1 MVSHLTLKRVCSF
14 ITNFPKARVLVVGDL
29 ILDHFIWG
37 KVNRISPEAPVPVV
51 KVVSENL
58 MLGGAANV
66 VNNIHSLG
74 GNVMVSGVVGRD
86 DAGRNFIHEL
96 RVRGISTDGVIV
108 EDGRPTTIK
117 TRIIAH
123 SQQVVRFDRER
134 VDGIDPATVRAIL
147 DYTRKRIDGV
157 NAIVISDYSKGVVS
171 KELVE
176 GLLGI
181 AKGRGKVIAV
191 DPKVS
196 HFGFYKGATI
206 VTPNTEEASRA
217 SGIEIEDK
225 ASLLQA
231 GRRLLNILGSDAL
244 LITRGEHGMSLF
256 EGNEKVTHF
265 PTVAREVYDVTGA
278 GDTVIGTLTLALA
291 AGATMNEASVL
302 ANYAA
307 GIVVGKVGTAT
318 VTAGELE
325 AAIRQVSRDKGV
337 EGSRSQYE

>member
-1 MVSHLTLKRVCSF
+1 MVSHLTLKRACGF
-14 ITNFPKARVLVVGDL
+14 ITNFPKAKVLVVGDL

-51 KVVSENL
+51 KVVSESL

-66 VNNIHSLG
+66 ANNIHSLG
-74 GNVMVSGVVGRD
+74 GRVMVCGVVGQD

-96 RVRGISTDGVIV
+96 RVRGIPTDGIIV
-108 EDGRPTTIK
+108 EDERPTTIK

-147 DYTRKRIDGV
+147 DYTRKRIDRV
-157 NAIVISDYSKGVVS
+157 DAIVVSDYSKGVIS

-176 GLLGI
+176 GLVDI
-181 AKGRGKVIAV
+181 AKGVGKVIAV

-206 VTPNTEEASRA
+206 VTPNTEEASKA
-217 SGIEIEDK
+217 SGIEIEDEV
-225 ASLLQA
+225 SLLHA
-231 GRRLLNILGSDAL
+231 GERLLNILGSDAL
-244 LITRGEHGMSLF
+244 LVTRGEHGMSLF
-256 EGNEKVTHF
+256 ERNGEVTHF

-278 GDTVIGTLTLALA
+278 GDTVIGTMALALA
-291 AGATMNEASVL
+291 TGAAMKESAVL
-302 ANYAA
+302 SNYAA

-318 VTAGELE
+318 VTPRELE
-325 AAIRQVSRDKGV
+325 SAIKG
-337 EGSRSQYE
+337 ETPQERKD

>member
-1 MVSHLTLKRVCSF
+1 MVSHLTLKKAYSF
-14 ITNFPKARVLVVGDL
+14 IAKFPMAKVLVVGDL

-51 KVVSENL
+51 KVVSESL

-66 VNNIHSLG
+66 ANNIHSLG
-74 GNVMVSGVVGRD
+74 GKVMVAGVIGRD

-96 RVRGISTDGVIV
+96 RVRGIPTDGIIV
-108 EDGRPTTIK
+108 EDERPTTIK

-147 DYTRKRIDGV
+147 DYTRERIDRV
-157 NAIVISDYSKGVVS
+157 DAIVVSDYSKGVIS
-171 KELVE
+171 QELVE
-176 GLLGI
+176 GLVDI
-181 AKGRGKVIAV
+181 AKGGGKVIAV
-191 DPKVS
+191 DPKVN

-217 SGIEIEDK
+217 SGIEIEDEV
-225 ASLLQA
+225 SLLQA

-244 LITRGEHGMSLF
+244 LVTRGEHGMNLF
-256 EGNEKVTHF
+256 EGNGEVTHF

-278 GDTVIGTLTLALA
+278 GDTVIGTVALALA
-291 AGATMNEASVL
+291 TGATMKESAVL
-302 ANYAA
+302 SNYAA

-318 VTAGELE
+318 VTSGELKS
-325 AAIRQVSRDKGV
+325 AIKGGAHKGGRV
-337 EGSRSQYE
+337 RGGYE

>member
-1 MVSHLTLKRVCSF
+1 MVSHLTLKRACSF
-14 ITNFPKARVLVVGDL
+14 ITNFPKAKVLVVGDL

-51 KVVSENL
+51 KVVSESL

-66 VNNIHSLG
+66 ANNIHSLG
-74 GNVMVSGVVGRD
+74 GRVMVCGVVGQD

-96 RVRGISTDGVIV
+96 RVRGIPTDGIII
-108 EDGRPTTIK
+108 EDERPTTIK

-147 DYTRKRIDGV
+147 DYTRKRIDRV
-157 NAIVISDYSKGVVS
+157 DAIVVSDYSKGVIS

-176 GLLGI
+176 GLVDI
-181 AKGRGKVIAV
+181 AKGVGKVIAV

-206 VTPNTEEASRA
+206 VTPNTEEASKA
-217 SGIEIEDK
+217 SGIEIEDEV
-225 ASLLQA
+225 SLLQA
-231 GRRLLNILGSDAL
+231 GERLLNILGSDAL
-244 LITRGEHGMSLF
+244 LVTRGEHGMSLF
-256 EGNEKVTHF
+256 ERNGEVTHF

-278 GDTVIGTLTLALA
+278 GDTVIGTMALALA
-291 AGATMNEASVL
+291 TGAAMKESAVL
-302 ANYAA
+302 SNYAA

-318 VTAGELE
+318 VTPGELE
-325 AAIRQVSRDKGV
+325 SAIKG
-337 EGSRSQYE
+337 ETPQERKD